1 MKRYTKILMLMMLS
15 LLVMAFSAT
24 CFAAKKVV
32 AVTGVEYSSSAYMGQ
47 RAAADFESQLVT
59 AISRQRQI

>member
-1 MKRYTKILMLMMLS
+1 MKRYTKFLMLMMLS

-32 AVTGVEYSSSAYMGQ
+32 AVTGV
-47 RAAADFESQLVT
+47 
-59 AISRQRQI
+59 

>member
-24 CFAAKKVV
+24 CFAAKKSC
-32 AVTGVEYSSSAYMGQ
+32 GSNWCGI
-47 RAAADFESQLVT
+47 F
-59 AISRQRQI
+59 